1 MGQVAAPR
9 YLASCSFGKDSL
21 ATVLLARLHGEP
33 LDEVIYCEVMFDQG
47 ISGEI
52 PEHRDFI
59 YRTAIPR
66 LEKWGIRVTVLRDPS
81 TYVDNVAH
89 LIRRGPKRGMI
100 RGFPLCGRCAIQRDC
115 KARPINRYLRKQK
128 GEVVQYI
135 GIASDEQE
143 RLVRLEGQK
152 ISLLDKYGVDEA
164 GAYALC
170 RRAGLLSPIYEFA
183 DRNGCFF
190 CPNAKLPEL
199 RHLRRYH
206 LDLWA
211 RLLQI
216 QALPNKPTE
225 RFNRTMTLYDIEQIL
240 RAESRQERT
249 ELVRDTRRNIDRQS
263 AVLL

>member
-1 MGQVAAPR
+1 M
-9 YLASCSFGKDSL
+9 
-21 ATVLLARLHGEP
+21 HGEP
-33 LDEVIYCEVMFDQG
+33 LDEVVYCEVMFDQG

-81 TYVDNVAH
+81 TYMDNVAH

-115 KARPINRYLRKQK
+115 KARPINRYLRNRK

-164 GAYALC
+164 GAYELC
-170 RRAGLLSPIYEFA
+170 KRAGLLSPIYEFA
-183 DRNGCFF
+183 NRNGCFF

-199 RHLRRYH
+199 HHLRRYH
-206 LDLWA
+206 PDLWT
-211 RLLQI
+211 RLLRL
-216 QALPNKPTE
+216 QALPYKPTE
-225 RFNRTMTLYDIEQIL
+225 KFNRTMTLYDIEQIL
-240 RAESRQERT
+240 RTETRQERT
-249 ELVRDTRRNIDRQS
+249 ESAHDTRRNIDHQS
-263 AVLL
+263 SRLL

>member
-1 MGQVAAPR
+1 M
-9 YLASCSFGKDSL
+9 
-21 ATVLLARLHGEP
+21 HGEP

-59 YRTAIPR
+59 CRTAIPR
-66 LEKWGIRVTVLRDPS
+66 LEKWGIPVTVLRDPS

-115 KARPINRYLRKQK
+115 KARPTNRYLRNRK

-152 ISLLDKYGVDEA
+152 VSLLDKYGVDEA
-164 GAYALC
+164 GAYELC
-170 RRAGLLSPIYEFA
+170 KRAGLLSPIYEFA
-183 DRNGCFF
+183 DRNGR
-190 CPNAKLPEL
+190 
-199 RHLRRYH
+199 RHH
-206 LDLWA
+206 PDLWG

-216 QALPNKPTE
+216 QALPYKPTE
-225 RFNRTMTLYDIEQIL
+225 KFNRTMTLYDIEKIL
-240 RAESRQERT
+240 STESRQERKDPT
-249 ELVRDTRRNIDRQS
+249 WNLTASGN
-263 AVLL
+263 